1 MGETELTEEFYQH
14 VTNASS
20 TSTSQAATT
29 WDYGR
34 YANNFVSN
42 LAALTGLQ
50 LSLPNR
56 EQWKFA
62 AKGGLKTHGYT
73 YAGSD
78 VADDVAW
85 YSSNYANNSNQVVKL
100 KAPNELGLYDMSGNV
115 GEWTNEP
122 SSTSSSDYFYC
133 GGRYSSA
140 LSEITVNSVTSGR
153 NTYNGARLILTFPQ
167 PATGDKEE
175 E

>member
-1 MGETELTEEFYQH
+1 MS
-14 VTNASS
+14 AI
-20 TSTSQAATT
+20 
-29 WDYGR
+29 
-34 YANNFVSN
+34 
-42 LAALTGLQ
+42 TGLQ
-50 LSLPNR
+50 LTLPDR

-85 YSSNYANNSNQVVKL
+85 YTSNSGNGYHDVKL

-115 GEWTNEP
+115 GEWTSECYSN
-122 SSTSSSDYFYC
+122 DYYYCC
-133 GGRYSSA
+133 GGRYGSA
-140 LSEITVNSVTSGR
+140 LSDITVNSVIYERS
-153 NTYNGARLILTFPQ
+153 TYNGARLILTFPQ
-167 PATGDKEE
+167 PAAGDNEE